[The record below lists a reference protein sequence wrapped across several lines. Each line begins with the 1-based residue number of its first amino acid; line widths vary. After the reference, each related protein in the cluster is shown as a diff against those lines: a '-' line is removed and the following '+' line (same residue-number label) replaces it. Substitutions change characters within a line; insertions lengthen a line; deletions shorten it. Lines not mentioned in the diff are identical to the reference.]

1 MRLPVIGRTLPDLE
15 MNNCNMTN
23 SLWIVCLLTLIIHT
37 SETLSYSVRFAGVK
51 LNKIA
56 IALSLTG
63 IIVLVSRTANMVQA
77 PLTAKFVDYAKLDD
91 SFPLLNYLRIIMLA
105 SSLGTLIAIALF
117 PTFVGLFSRVISK
130 LEIQGSIP
138 KLLTNVTVSQLKN
151 TRKYIRLPRLG
162 LSGFRYLGIPKRFII
177 MNIFVTAFYTV
188 GVLSSMYAAKLLPE
202 FSTTASQASGLIN
215 GIATILLTV
224 FIDPQLGI
232 ITHKA
237 TENVEYRDQLG
248 KIYVLLMFSRFL
260 GSLLGQA
267 LLVPGAYIICSL
279 VKLI

>member
-1 MRLPVIGRTLPDLE
+1 
-15 MNNCNMTN
+15 MTN
-23 SLWIVCLLTLIIHT
+23 SLIVVCLLTLVIHT
-37 SETLSYSVRFAGVK
+37 AETLSYSVRFAGVK

-63 IIVLVSRTANMVQA
+63 IIVLVSRTANMIQG
-77 PLTAKFVDYAKLDD
+77 PLTAKFVDIAKIDN

-117 PTFVGLFSRVISK
+117 PTFVGLFGRIISK
-130 LEIQGSIP
+130 LEVEGSIP
-138 KLLTNVTVSQLKN
+138 KLLTSVTVGQLKN
-151 TRKYIRLPRLG
+151 TRKYIRRPKVRLR
-162 LSGFRYLGIPKRFII
+162 SFRYLGIPKRFIV

-215 GIATILLTV
+215 GVATILLTV

-248 KIYVLLMFSRFL
+248 KIYVLLMGSRFL

-267 LLVPGAYIICSL
+267 LLVPGAHIITGL
-279 VKLI
+279 VKLL

>member
-1 MRLPVIGRTLPDLE
+1 
-15 MNNCNMTN
+15 MTN

-77 PLTAKFVDYAKLDD
+77 PLTAKFVDYAKLDN

-138 KLLTNVTVSQLKN
+138 KLLTSVTVSQLKN
-151 TRKYIRLPRLG
+151 TRKYIRLPRMG

-215 GIATILLTV
+215 GIATILLTI

-237 TENVEYRDQLG
+237 TENEKYRDQLG

-260 GSLLGQA
+260 GSLLGQI

>member
-1 MRLPVIGRTLPDLE
+1 MPVD
-15 MNNCNMTN
+15 
-23 SLWIVCLLTLIIHT
+23 SDY
-37 SETLSYSVRFAGVK
+37 SYSGDIVVFGAVCRSEAEQDRYRLIPDRNYRAGLQNCK
-51 LNKIA
+51 YG
-56 IALSLTG
+56 T
-63 IIVLVSRTANMVQA
+63 R
-77 PLTAKFVDYAKLDD
+77 PLTAKFVDYAKADD

-117 PTFVGLFSRVISK
+117 PTFVGLFARVISK
-130 LEIQGSIP
+130 LEIEGSIP
-138 KLLTNVTVSQLKN
+138 KLLTSVTVTQLKN
-151 TRKYIRLPRLG
+151 TRKYIRRPKVRL
-162 LSGFRYLGIPKRFII
+162 SSFRYLGIPKRFIV
-177 MNIFVTAFYTV
+177 MNVFVTAFYTV

-237 TENVEYRDQLG
+237 TENEEYRDQLG
-248 KIYVLLMFSRFL
+248 KIYVLLMGSRFL

-267 LLVPGAYIICSL
+267 LLVPGAFVITWL
-279 VKLI
+279 VKLL

>member
-1 MRLPVIGRTLPDLE
+1 
-15 MNNCNMTN
+15 MTN

-77 PLTAKFVDYAKLDD
+77 PLTAKFVDYAKLDN

-117 PTFVGLFSRVISK
+117 PTFVGLFSRVIAK

-138 KLLTNVTVSQLKN
+138 KLLTSVTVSQLKN
-151 TRKYIRLPRLG
+151 TRKYFRLPKLG

-215 GIATILLTV
+215 GVATIMLTV

-237 TENVEYRDQLG
+237 TESVEYRDQLG